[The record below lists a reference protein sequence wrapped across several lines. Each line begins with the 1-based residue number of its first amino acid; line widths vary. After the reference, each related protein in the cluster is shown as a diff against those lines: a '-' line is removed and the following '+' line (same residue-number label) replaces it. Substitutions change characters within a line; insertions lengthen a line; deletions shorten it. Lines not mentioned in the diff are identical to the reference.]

1 MIMTS
6 KQVDCVRNAIKSIQT
21 ARKWLDMAMYYS
33 GEEMP
38 EKEFKK
44 VREAYECLCS
54 ANDKL

>member
-1 MIMTS
+1 MTS

-21 ARKWLDMAMYYS
+21 ARKWLDIAMYYS

-38 EKEFKK
+38 ENEFKK
-44 VREAYECLCS
+44 VREAYDYLCK

>member
-1 MIMTS
+1 MTS

-33 GEEMP
+33 GDTMP
-38 EKEFKK
+38 ENEFKK
-44 VREAYECLCS
+44 VREAYDYLCK